1 MNQPQIILTPNG
13 EEMVLLAKADYDE
26 LMAIVEEA
34 DEDMADIAHYDARKA
49 MLEQNAPLPLVVSAD
64 ILQGA
69 SRLKA
74 LRKWRG
80 LTQSE
85 LAISSDIA
93 QGFLSDM
100 ECGKRSASP
109 DTLLRLCK
117 ALNIPAE
124 WLA

>member
-1 MNQPQIILTPNG
+1 MNQPQIIRTPNG
-13 EEMVLLAKADYDE
+13 EEMVVLAKADYDA
-26 LMAIVEEA
+26 LLAIAEEA
-34 DEDMADIAHYDARKA
+34 DEDMADLALYDARKA
-49 MLEQNAPLPLVVSAD
+49 MMNESSALPLAVSSE
-64 ILQGA
+64 IIQGS

-109 DTLLRLCK
+109 DTLLKLCK
-117 ALNIPAE
+117 ALNVPTE